1 MRETNQLVRIG
12 EMLALGDLVRA
23 EHVDDAA
30 LHEHVRCAAE
40 RYFESSVSEDE
51 LAAVIE
57 GYEVER
63 SAMERRVAT

>member
-1 MRETNQLVRIG
+1 MRETNQLIRIG

-30 LHEHVRCAAE
+30 LHEHVRSGAE
-40 RYFESSVSEDE
+40 RYFESPVSEDE

-57 GYEVER
+57 GYEDER
-63 SAMERRVAT
+63 EAMERRR